1 MVNDIKGFIY
11 TYLKKTSLNTSKH
24 MQSLPAL
31 LGFLFLI
38 FALQSCQTPERVL
51 KSNDLDYKIK
61 TATKWYNKKEYVK
74 CIPVFEELMGLMKG
88 TKSTEDIYYMYCWAN
103 YKQQDYL
110 LASYHFNNFTKLNP
124 NSDKAE
130 ECLYMS
136 AKSHAKL
143 SPKYQLDQT
152 NTYKAIESFQTFVNS
167 YPESNRVD
175 TANDEFTQLRKK
187 LEKKMLKN
195 ADLYY
200 KTEMYKA
207 AATYYKNIL
216 VDYPDTDD
224 PDYIYFMI
232 VKAYDK
238 YAKNSM
244 PGKKAERYHDVS
256 KAFDDFQYRFPKSKY
271 LLEAKEI
278 AEESH
283 FNAVNAAFQYAKG
296 SKPDERAKEY
306 ESVIAEINNQLP
318 FVIGEK
324 QQSKI
329 QKDLQKAYY
338 MAIKSNLLYTEE
350 VSDAQKEKLLNQSIK
365 TYYTFVDKFKDG
377 PYNKKAESA
386 FLQAS
391 EKLKKLKEN
400 GQEQKN

>member
-1 MVNDIKGFIY
+1 
-11 TYLKKTSLNTSKH
+11 
-24 MQSLPAL
+24 
-31 LGFLFLI
+31 
-38 FALQSCQTPERVL
+38 
-51 KSNDLDYKIK
+51 
-61 TATKWYNKKEYVK
+61 
-74 CIPVFEELMGLMKG
+74 
-88 TKSTEDIYYMYCWAN
+88 
-103 YKQQDYL
+103 
-110 LASYHFNNFTKLNP
+110 
-124 NSDKAE
+124 
-130 ECLYMS
+130 MS

-175 TANDEFTQLRKK
+175 TANNEFTQLRKK

-318 FVIGEK
+318 FIIGEK

-350 VSDAQKEKLLNQSIK
+350 VSDSQKEKLLNQSIK